1 MVMLKLSLI
10 AAIAASAVCA
20 AAAPAFAQDAVAD
33 VDQRTVSYADLDLSS
48 AAGITQLDRRID
60 KAVIQ
65 VCGHA
70 DLHNMDA
77 WKAMD
82 HCRDDARSKIEPM
95 RNALVASAQAQ
106 KANQSVALAAK

>member
-10 AAIAASAVCA
+10 AAAAFCA
-20 AAAPAFAQDAVAD
+20 AAAPALAQDAVAD

-48 AAGITQLDRRID
+48 TAGIAQLDRRIE

-70 DLHNMDA
+70 DLHDMDA

-95 RNALVASAQAQ
+95 RNALLASAQAQ

>member
-1 MVMLKLSLI
+1 MLKLSLI
-10 AAIAASAVCA
+10 AAAAFCA
-20 AAAPAFAQDAVAD
+20 AAAPALAQDAVAD

-48 AAGITQLDRRID
+48 TAGIAQLDRRIE

-70 DLHNMDA
+70 DLHDMDA

-95 RNALVASAQAQ
+95 RNALLASAQAQ